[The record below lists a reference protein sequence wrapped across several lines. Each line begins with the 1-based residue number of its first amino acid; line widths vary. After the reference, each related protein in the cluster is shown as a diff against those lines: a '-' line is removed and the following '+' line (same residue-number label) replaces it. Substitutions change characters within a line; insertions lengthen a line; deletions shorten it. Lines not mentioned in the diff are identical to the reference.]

1 MQSHWHQE
9 EDRDDHSSHSFQHCA
24 QITSWSSKAW
34 EGKQCIHIPI
44 LFFLVNCF
52 RRSLALPG
60 LCFLIIWT
68 QDRKLKQT
76 KLASFLYLA
85 LSYQEVEKTCGLDS
99 IELLCSSWGKW
110 VNINP
115 LFSNSVN
122 LQSDFTTWVFTTF
135 VSTCDVRSA
144 KCERAGRCL
153 AHTQSLLLWPNSTKD
168 FSKERNALF
177 SDLNRFASWIFL
189 IIE

>member
-52 RRSLALPG
+52 KRSLALPG

-115 LFSNSVN
+115 PVFKLSESAVWLHN
-122 LQSDFTTWVFTTF
+122 LGFHSFCFHMWGN
-135 VSTCDVRSA
+135 
-144 KCERAGRCL
+144 KCTVWESRKMPRTHTIPL
-153 AHTQSLLLWPNSTKD
+153 AVT
-168 FSKERNALF
+168 
-177 SDLNRFASWIFL
+177 
-189 IIE
+189 